1 MAFCVNQGISASLLS
16 SILLIANSFLISL
29 SIYIALSPHCSSFGF
44 PGCNWGRTPVRVN
57 FPAWSGKESRRSC
70 HTSKEG
76 DLMLKLERNSR
87 DRGTIQKDPDS
98 QSTPFTPDSN
108 ALTGLSP
115 RGSTQNTMAC
125 VTALWHLERK
135 PQIPMSTGQ
144 ET

>member
-1 MAFCVNQGISASLLS
+1 MQLGKDPGKGPFPCLVGKGIQAFPSHLK
-16 SILLIANSFLISL
+16 
-29 SIYIALSPHCSSFGF
+29 
-44 PGCNWGRTPVRVN
+44 GRR
-57 FPAWSGKESRRSC
+57 
-70 HTSKEG
+70 

-87 DRGTIQKDPDS
+87 DHGTIQKDPDS